1 MIKISNLNFQNQTIE
16 KIEVNGEC
24 INNLE
29 IKLTKTKFSIVIVK
43 DKKCIKKEI
52 KKKDDIVD
60 VIIEEVEFV
69 QEVVVEDI
77 KEVVAEDIKEEV
89 EEVVEVKEQVTL
101 AKVKDVLKAHIPKKN
116 TLDSYCRTMEQVYGY
131 FKVEDIHELLSTKEQ
146 DIIHYIEKKYESIS
160 TIKSKLC
167 AIYKVYKLLNIESEL
182 FKNKIEHYAYEQKI
196 NQDKHKELNK
206 KSTQEG
212 DAIIKYFEN
221 KLAELEF
228 QEDNWTQQNQL
239 YCILKIYLTYGVLR
253 PSEILHC
260 SVTESDCEGNHIN
273 ISTKQIVI
281 HHHKNDRKG
290 KKIIDIEDELVEC
303 LRKGLGNY
311 LVLNQSDALY
321 QSSSAFTKMFK
332 SYFDD
337 YTPYDLRKAVSSKCI
352 AEGNVNEIKKL
363 EHNQGHSLNVI
374 LENYNVYSKA
384 T

>member
-146 DIIHYIEKKYESIS
+146 DIIDYLEKKYESIS

-167 AIYKVYKLLNIESEL
+167 AMYKVYKLLNLTSEL
-182 FKNKIEHYAYEQKI
+182 FKNKI
-196 NQDKHKELNK
+196 
-206 KSTQEG
+206 
-212 DAIIKYFEN
+212 
-221 KLAELEF
+221 
-228 QEDNWTQQNQL
+228 
-239 YCILKIYLTYGVLR
+239 
-253 PSEILHC
+253 
-260 SVTESDCEGNHIN
+260 
-273 ISTKQIVI
+273 
-281 HHHKNDRKG
+281 
-290 KKIIDIEDELVEC
+290 
-303 LRKGLGNY
+303 
-311 LVLNQSDALY
+311 
-321 QSSSAFTKMFK
+321 
-332 SYFDD
+332 
-337 YTPYDLRKAVSSKCI
+337 
-352 AEGNVNEIKKL
+352 
-363 EHNQGHSLNVI
+363 
-374 LENYNVYSKA
+374 
-384 T
+384 